1 MKYHFARLTCGVA
14 YSLILMTNIY
24 SQSESTNVAAEWQTV
39 AETTDYHK
47 TSTYDE
53 TIAYCK
59 KLDAASP
66 LITYKSYGKS
76 GEGRDLPLLIAAS
89 GGAFTPALARSQ
101 GKVVILVQ
109 AGI

>member
-1 MKYHFARLTCGVA
+1 MKLIKIIHSSRASVRIFLGCWV
-14 YSLILMTNIY
+14 LILTFMANIY
-24 SQSESTNVAAEWQTV
+24 SQSESANVPPAWQTK
-39 AETTDYHK
+39 AEQTNYQK

-66 LITYKSYGKS
+66 LIVYKSYGKS

-89 GGAFTPALARSQ
+89 GQAFTPAAAR
-101 GKVVILVQ
+101 
-109 AGI
+109 A